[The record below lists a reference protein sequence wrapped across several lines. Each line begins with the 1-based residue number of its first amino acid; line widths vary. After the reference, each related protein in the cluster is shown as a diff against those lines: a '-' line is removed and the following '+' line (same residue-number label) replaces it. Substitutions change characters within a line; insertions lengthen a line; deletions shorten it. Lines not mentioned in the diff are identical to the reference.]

1 MKKSFLINKFASL
14 ALAAAALTFGACSD
28 DFLQVDSP
36 NEPSGSTFWQTE
48 SDALMALTACYDAL
62 QSQNLYDD
70 NIDGWRFG
78 FLERETCT
86 DNGYHSWG
94 DWMLGTSISKGTSST
109 NDECFSMYWNAN
121 FEVIKRCNFLLDNI
135 ENVPIDAAIVGAYK
149 AEAIALR
156 ALAYCNLTSVF
167 RDVPY
172 LTTSLTIDNPTAPK
186 TMRAEIVESLLADLA
201 ENVPLIPV
209 KGQAGKG
216 RMTREAAYAIMGRIA
231 LFNQKW
237 DTAISAYNQVIG
249 KVQLFKSGDG
259 TDYHKNF
266 ADLFTQANETADE
279 VLLSV
284 HYKSGRLGEGSC
296 FGVCWSAPMNA
307 IEASM
312 NLCDEY
318 YCIDGLSIYESPL
331 FEGDPDH
338 YDRWAEGAEKRFENR
353 DPRLKGT
360 LMVPGMLW
368 NGKLYD
374 GGSMPGL
381 SSICIRKWYTPE
393 DTANEYDGGLDYY
406 IIRYSEVLVSLAEAM
421 VEKGGYPQSDIT
433 KYINEV
439 RARVGMPAVED
450 VEGTNLSQ
458 EQLRKIVRHERRVE
472 LAFEDLRFADLY
484 RWGEWQNAM
493 QRMTDDNT
501 KHGFG
506 FWYSFGF
513 RGPQDTVWP
522 IPQSEIDTNDL
533 LEQHA
538 EWK

>member
-1 MKKSFLINKFASL
+1 MKKHFLTHISASL
-14 ALAAAALTFGACSD
+14 ALAAAAFAFDACSD
-28 DFLQVDSP
+28 AFLQLDSP
-36 NEPSGSTFWQTE
+36 NEPSEATFWQTE
-48 SDALMALTACYDAL
+48 SDALMALTSCYDAL

-70 NIDGWRFG
+70 NIDGWKFG
-78 FLERETCT
+78 FLGRETCT

-94 DWMLGTSISKGTSST
+94 DWMLGTSIAKGTSST

-135 ENVPIDAAIVGAYK
+135 ERVPIDEATVAAYK

-156 ALAYCNLTSVF
+156 ALAYSNLTSVF

-172 LTTSLTIDNPTAPK
+172 LTTSLTIENPTAPK
-186 TMRAEIVESLLADLA
+186 TLRAEIVESVLADL
-201 ENVPLIPV
+201 EKNVPLIPA
-209 KGQAGKG
+209 KGTAAKG
-216 RMTREAAYAIMGRIA
+216 RMTREAAYAIMGRMA
-231 LFNQKW
+231 LFNGKW

-259 TDYHKNF
+259 SDFHKNF
-266 ADLFTQANETADE
+266 ADLFTQANEGADE

-284 HYKSGRLGEGSC
+284 HYKSGRVGEGSC
-296 FGVCWSAPMNA
+296 FGVCWSMPMNA

-318 YCIDGLSIYESPL
+318 YFIDGLPIGKSPL
-331 FEGDPDH
+331 FDGDPDH

-360 LMVPGMLW
+360 LMVPGMTW
-368 NGKLYD
+368 NGTPYY
-374 GGSMPGL
+374 GNNMPGL

-406 IIRYSEVLVSLAEAM
+406 VIRYAEVLLSLAEAM
-421 VEKGGYPQSDIT
+421 VEAGSYSQSEIT
-433 KYINEV
+433 RYVNEV

-450 VEGTNLSQ
+450 VEGTGLTQ
-458 EQLRKIVRHERRVE
+458 EELRAIVRHERRVE

-484 RWGEWQNAM
+484 RWGEWQKAM
-493 QRMTDDNT
+493 QRMSDDDA

-506 FWYSFGF
+506 FWYGFGF
-513 RGPQDTVWP
+513 RGSQDLVWP
-522 IPQSEIDTNDL
+522 IPQSEIDTNPL
-533 LEQHA
+533 LIQHD